1 MKAVS
6 VTKEVQEEMRVA
18 GLASRQVA
26 VWTKARMLAKIDSRG
41 TKEMLFFCVR
51 TKYRHTGITLTDNT
65 NFSLKIS

>member
-26 VWTKARMLAKIDSRG
+26 VWTKGRMPTVDNVTRRLAKIDSRG
-41 TKEMLFFCVR
+41 TKEILFLCV
-51 TKYRHTGITLTDNT
+51 Y
-65 NFSLKIS
+65 KI